1 MDFVAIQKATD
12 KDLEVL
18 GLTKKGDLFAL
29 RSFVDC
35 NTASQQVCEER
46 IQKKKKLLQ
55 LAKEIKTSRQKGR
68 RGNTESNITLA
79 SELCGAKKPKCNT
92 RKIQVGW
99 MHISTLL

>member
-46 IQKKKKLLQ
+46 VQKKKKLLRQ
-55 LAKEIKTSRQKGR
+55 LRLQG
-68 RGNTESNITLA
+68 
-79 SELCGAKKPKCNT
+79 
-92 RKIQVGW
+92 RKIDMEIRSPIW
-99 MHISTLL
+99 H

>member
-46 IQKKKKLLQ
+46 VQKKKKLL
-55 LAKEIKTSRQKGR
+55 R
-68 RGNTESNITLA
+68 RLRLQG
-79 SELCGAKKPKCNT
+79 
-92 RKIQVGW
+92 RKIDMEIRSPIW
-99 MHISTLL
+99 H